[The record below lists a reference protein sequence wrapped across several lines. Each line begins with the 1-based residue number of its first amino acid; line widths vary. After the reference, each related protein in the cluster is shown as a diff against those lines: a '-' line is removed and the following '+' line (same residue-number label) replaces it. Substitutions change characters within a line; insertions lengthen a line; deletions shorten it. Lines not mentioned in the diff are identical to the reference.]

1 MSERPRTM
9 TAERRPE
16 IKPYNP
22 YIYHCSHCSR
32 EIPLETQE
40 ELFAATRVNG
50 VCEYCYSAHY
60 SSEQAI
66 RKALW
71 LGHGHDG
78 LYGDDGEMQC
88 NLGGCMLDYKRDP
101 LDKIIAQLFQ
111 QRDSSEHTIQE
122 QCAKIAESY
131 PVGGMAPYAETLRQK
146 IAAAI
151 RSQK

>member
-50 VCEYCYSAHY
+50 VCEYCYSAQD
-60 SSEQAI
+60 SSEQTI
-66 RKALW
+66 R
-71 LGHGHDG
+71 
-78 LYGDDGEMQC
+78 
-88 NLGGCMLDYKRDP
+88 
-101 LDKIIAQLFQ
+101 
-111 QRDSSEHTIQE
+111 E
-122 QCAKIAESY
+122 QCAKIVEDY
-131 PVGGMAPYAETLRQK
+131 PGLLRDDVRKK

-151 RSQK
+151 RRGK

>member
-50 VCEYCYSAHY
+50 VCEYCYSAQD
-60 SSEQAI
+60 SSEQTI
-66 RKALW
+66 R
-71 LGHGHDG
+71 
-78 LYGDDGEMQC
+78 
-88 NLGGCMLDYKRDP
+88 
-101 LDKIIAQLFQ
+101 
-111 QRDSSEHTIQE
+111 E
-122 QCAKIAESY
+122 QCAKEADKIAQCYLDLNLGYSCTSAMVAKE
-131 PVGGMAPYAETLRQK
+131 

-151 RSQK
+151 RSGK